1 MQTMKTSPHIVTAR
15 PKKAFPCHDQHWIEL
30 IHKMAAGDQ
39 SALAEFYDQSS
50 GLVFGL
56 VLRILN
62 DRNAAEE
69 VTLDAYYQVWR
80 QAQNYNPERG
90 KPLSWVIV
98 IARNRAIDRLRATRL
113 PKQEQTPLEDAAL
126 FLTFEN
132 TPEDSASAS
141 ERQKIVRTAL
151 AQLKL
156 EQRQLIEI
164 AFFAGLT
171 HQEIA
176 DKFQLPLG
184 TVKTRIRAGMTKLRE
199 LLLQML

>member
-1 MQTMKTSPHIVTAR
+1 MS
-15 PKKAFPCHDQHWIEL
+15 
-30 IHKMAAGDQ
+30 AGDQ

-50 GLVFGL
+50 GMVFGL
-56 VLRILN
+56 VFRILN

-69 VTLDAYYQVWR
+69 VTLDTYYQVWR
-80 QAQNYNPERG
+80 QAQNYSIERG
-90 KPLSWVIV
+90 KPMSWVIV

-113 PKQEQTPLEDAAL
+113 SRQEQTPLEDAAS
-126 FLTFEN
+126 FLTLEG
-132 TPEDSASAS
+132 TPEDSASAN
-141 ERQKIVRTAL
+141 ERQKIVRMAL

-171 HQEIA
+171 HQEMA

-184 TVKTRIRAGMTKLRE
+184 TVKTRIRAGLTKLRE
-199 LLLQML
+199 LLIQL

>member
-1 MQTMKTSPHIVTAR
+1 MKTSSHIVAAR
-15 PKKAFPCHDQHWIEL
+15 QKKAFPCHDQHWIEL
-30 IHKMAAGDQ
+30 IHRMTGGDQ

-56 VLRILN
+56 VFRILN

-69 VTLDAYYQVWR
+69 VTLDTYYQVWR
-80 QAQNYNPERG
+80 QAQNYNIERG
-90 KPLSWVIV
+90 KPMSWVIV

-113 PKQEQTPLEDAAL
+113 SKQEQTPLEDAAP
-126 FLTFEN
+126 FLTFEG
-132 TPEDSASAS
+132 TPEGSASAN
-141 ERQKIVRTAL
+141 ERQKIVYGAL

-199 LLLQML
+199 LLVQVL

>member
-1 MQTMKTSPHIVTAR
+1 MKKSSHIFPAKQ
-15 PKKAFPCHDQHWIEL
+15 KKAFPCPDQHWVEL
-30 IHKMAAGDQ
+30 IHRMSAGDQ

-56 VLRILN
+56 VVRILN

-69 VTLDAYYQVWR
+69 VTLDSYYQVWR
-80 QAQNYNPERG
+80 QAQNYNTERG
-90 KPLSWVIV
+90 KPLSWLIV

-113 PKQEQTPLEDAAL
+113 SKREQAPLEEAAS
-126 FLTFEN
+126 FLTLEG
-132 TPEDSASAS
+132 TPEDSASAN
-141 ERQKIVRTAL
+141 ERQKMVRMAL

-199 LLLQML
+199 LLVSVL